1 MVVSNVR
8 FRFHRTLRKE
18 VKSPSV
24 LTRCEIRKDHFV
36 SNSSPLSQPQ
46 SPNSYHHEEASV
58 DSTVSLTASSSNG
71 ILQEDDCPV
80 KKTEVFILRTD
91 GFSCTRE
98 MVDESGSLYFEGTS
112 THQHVLLWK
121 TRPKW

>member
-1 MVVSNVR
+1 MVSNVR
-8 FRFHRTLRKE
+8 FRFHRALRKDF
-18 VKSPSV
+18 KSPSV

-36 SNSSPLSQPQ
+36 SNSSLLSQPQ
-46 SPNSYHHEEASV
+46 SPNSHLRQEALV
-58 DSTVSLTASSSNG
+58 DSTVPLTPPSSNG
-71 ILQEDDCPV
+71 IRQGDDCPV